1 MGKNRKV
8 KSRRIEIMKQFDLQE
23 YLKNPERKIVTRD
36 GYKARVICTDRNVD
50 DYIVIALVQE
60 HLGENIYSYTKE
72 GLVRDNRESPS
83 DLFFAPEK
91 KTGWINVSRIAQGN
105 AGEITYTGA
114 VYPTKEEA
122 IAGYSGVG
130 LLDTIKIEWEE

>member
-1 MGKNRKV
+1 
-8 KSRRIEIMKQFDLQE
+8 MKKFNLEE
-23 YLKNPERKIVTRD
+23 YLKNPDREIVTRA
-36 GYKARVICTDRNVD
+36 GCKVRILCTDRNHPTRP
-50 DYIVIALVQE
+50 IIALAQID
-60 HLGENIYSYTKE
+60 GRENSYSYKKDGSLLDYTP
-72 GLVRDNRESPS
+72 SPR
-83 DLFFAPEK
+83 DLFFAPER

>member
-1 MGKNRKV
+1 MT
-8 KSRRIEIMKQFDLQE
+8 IEKMKKFSLEE
-23 YLKNPERKIVTRD
+23 YLKNPERKIVTRE
-36 GYKARVICTDRNVD
+36 GHKARVICTDRNAD

-60 HLGENIYSYTKE
+60 DHGETIYSYTKE
-72 GLVRDNRESPS
+72 GLLRVNTESPS
-83 DLFFAPEK
+83 DLFFAPER

-130 LLDTIKIEWEE
+130 LLATIQIEWEE

>member
-1 MGKNRKV
+1 MT
-8 KSRRIEIMKQFDLQE
+8 IEKMKKFSLEE

-36 GYKARVICTDRNVD
+36 GCNARVICTDRNSD

-60 HLGENIYSYTKE
+60 HLNENIYSYTKE
-72 GLVRDNRESPS
+72 GLLRCNTESPS
-83 DLFFAPEK
+83 DLFFAPER

-114 VYPTKEEA
+114 VYPTREEA

-130 LLDTIKIEWEE
+130 LLATIQIEWEE

>member
-1 MGKNRKV
+1 
-8 KSRRIEIMKQFDLQE
+8 MKQFDLQE
-23 YLKNPERKIVTRD
+23 YLKNPQKKIVTSD
-36 GYKARVICTDRNVD
+36 GECARIICTDRNP
-50 DYIVIALVQE
+50 DYPIVALV
-60 HLGENIYSYTKE
+60 GEATTVNCYTKE
-72 GLVRDNRESPS
+72 GQYFGDETPS
-83 DLFFAPEK
+83 SRDLFFAPEK

-130 LLDTIKIEWEE
+130 LLDTIKIEWEEK

>member
-1 MGKNRKV
+1 
-8 KSRRIEIMKQFDLQE
+8 MKQFDLQE

-36 GYKARVICTDRNVD
+36 GHKARVICTDRNVD
-50 DYIVIALVQE
+50 DYIVIALVQDS
-60 HLGENIYSYTKE
+60 LGEYIYSYTKE
-72 GLVRDNRESPS
+72 GLLRCNTESPS
-83 DLFFAPEK
+83 DLFFAPER
-91 KTGWINVSRIAQGN
+91 KTGWINVCRIAQGN

>member
-1 MGKNRKV
+1 
-8 KSRRIEIMKQFDLQE
+8 MKRFNLQE
-23 YLKNPERKIVTRD
+23 YLKNPGRKIVTRD
-36 GYKARVICTDRNVD
+36 GHKARVICTDRNVD

-60 HLGENIYSYTKE
+60 ALGENIYSYTKE
-72 GLVRDNRESPS
+72 GLLRVNTKSPS
-83 DLFFAPEK
+83 DLFFAPER
-91 KTGWINVSRIAQGN
+91 KTGWINVSRIAQDN

-130 LLDTIKIEWEE
+130 LLATIQIEWEE

>member
-1 MGKNRKV
+1 MKNF
-8 KSRRIEIMKQFDLQE
+8 SLEE

-36 GYKARVICTDRNVD
+36 GHKARVICTDRNVD
-50 DYIVIALVQE
+50 DYIVIALVE
-60 HLGENIYSYTKE
+60 EDLVEEDLGEYIYSYTKE
-72 GLVRDNRESPS
+72 GLLRCNTESPS
-83 DLFFAPEK
+83 DLFFAPER
-91 KTGWINVSRIAQGN
+91 KTGWINVSRMAQGN

-130 LLDTIKIEWEE
+130 LLATIQIEWEE

>member
-1 MGKNRKV
+1 MLLLKNYKNR
-8 KSRRIEIMKQFDLQE
+8 RNTMKQFDLQE
-23 YLKNPERKIVTRD
+23 YLKNPDREIVTRA
-36 GYKARVICTDRNVD
+36 GCKVRILCTDRNHPTRP
-50 DYIVIALVQE
+50 IIALVQIDG
-60 HLGENIYSYTKE
+60 GENIYSYRKDGSWLDYTS
-72 GLVRDNRESPS
+72 SPS

-91 KTGWINVSRIAQGN
+91 KTGWINVSRIEQGN

-130 LLDTIKIEWEE
+130 LLDTIQIEWEE

>member
-1 MGKNRKV
+1 
-8 KSRRIEIMKQFDLQE
+8 MKKFNLEE
-23 YLKNPERKIVTRD
+23 YLKNPDREIVTRA
-36 GYKARVICTDRNVD
+36 GCKVRILCTDRNHPTRP
-50 DYIVIALVQE
+50 IIALAQID
-60 HLGENIYSYTKE
+60 GRENIYSYKKDGSLLDYTPSP
-72 GLVRDNRESPS
+72 SPS
-83 DLFFAPEK
+83 DLFFAPER

>member
-1 MGKNRKV
+1 
-8 KSRRIEIMKQFDLQE
+8 MKKFSLEE
-23 YLKNPERKIVTRD
+23 YLKNPGRKIVTRD
-36 GYKARVICTDRNVD
+36 RHKARVICTDRNIN

-60 HLGENIYSYTKE
+60 DHGETIYSYTKE
-72 GLVRDNRESPS
+72 GLLRVNTESPS
-83 DLFFAPEK
+83 DLFFAP

-105 AGEITYTGA
+105 VGEITYTGA

-130 LLDTIKIEWEE
+130 LLATIQIEWEE

>member
-1 MGKNRKV
+1 
-8 KSRRIEIMKQFDLQE
+8 MKQFNLEE

-36 GYKARVICTDRNVD
+36 GCKARVICTDRNSD

-60 HLGENIYSYTKE
+60 QLNENIYSYTKK
-72 GLVRDNRESPS
+72 GLLRCNTESPS
-83 DLFFAPEK
+83 DLFFAPER

-130 LLDTIKIEWEE
+130 LLDTIQIKWEE

>member
-1 MGKNRKV
+1 
-8 KSRRIEIMKQFDLQE
+8 MKQFDLQE
-23 YLKNPERKIVTRD
+23 YLKNPERKIVTRE
-36 GYKARVICTDRNVD
+36 GHKARVICTDRNVD
-50 DYIVIALVQE
+50 DYIVIALVQDS
-60 HLGENIYSYTKE
+60 LGENIYSYTKE
-72 GLVRDNRESPS
+72 GLLRCNTESPS
-83 DLFFAPEK
+83 DLFFAPER

-130 LLDTIKIEWEE
+130 LLATIQIEWEE

>member
-1 MGKNRKV
+1 
-8 KSRRIEIMKQFDLQE
+8 MKQFDLQE
-23 YLKNPERKIVTRD
+23 YLKNPDRKVVTRD
-36 GYKARVICTDRNVD
+36 GRNVRIICTDKEGTRRP
-50 DYIVIALVQE
+50 IVALVKNKK
-60 HLGENIYSYTKE
+60 GEEI
-72 GLVRDNRESPS
+72 VSPYFPDGVFS
-83 DLFFAPEK
+83 PEATNADLFFAQEK

>member
-1 MGKNRKV
+1 
-8 KSRRIEIMKQFDLQE
+8 MKQFDLQE
-23 YLKNPERKIVTRD
+23 YLKNSDRRIVTR
-36 GYKARVICTDRNVD
+36 GGHSVRILCTDRKPDGHPV
-50 DYIVIALVQE
+50 VALVQDEE
-60 HLGENIYSYTKE
+60 HW
-72 GLVRDNRESPS
+72 ESTHEFTAQGKPS
-83 DLFFAPEK
+83 SGDSSDDLFFVPEK
-91 KTGWINVSRIAQGN
+91 KTGWINFSRIAQGN

>member
-1 MGKNRKV
+1 
-8 KSRRIEIMKQFDLQE
+8 MKQFDLQE
-23 YLKNPERKIVTRD
+23 YLKDPGRKIVTRN
-36 GYKARVICTDRNVD
+36 GRKARVICTDRNSDNRPV
-50 DYIVIALVQE
+50 VALVQ
-60 HLGENIYSYTKE
+60 GSVSENAYCYTRD
-72 GLVRDNRESPS
+72 GLFYGDTETPG
-83 DLFFAPEK
+83 DLFFAPER

-130 LLDTIKIEWEE
+130 LLATIQIEWEE

>member
-8 KSRRIEIMKQFDLQE
+8 KSRRIGIMKQFDLQE
-23 YLKNPERKIVTRD
+23 YLKNPQKKIVTSD
-36 GYKARVICTDRNVD
+36 GESARIICTDRNP
-50 DYIVIALVQE
+50 DYPIVALV
-60 HLGENIYSYTKE
+60 GKKTIVNCYTKK
-72 GLVRDNRESPS
+72 GKYFGDAVSNSR

-130 LLDTIKIEWEE
+130 LLDTIQIEWEE

>member
-1 MGKNRKV
+1 MLLLKNYKNR
-8 KSRRIEIMKQFDLQE
+8 RNTMKQFDLQE
-23 YLKNPERKIVTRD
+23 YLKNPQKKIVTSN
-36 GYKARVICTDRNVD
+36 GESARIICTDRNP
-50 DYIVIALVQE
+50 DYPIVALV
-60 HLGENIYSYTKE
+60 GKKTIVNCYTKK
-72 GLVRDNRESPS
+72 GKYFGDATSNSR

-130 LLDTIKIEWEE
+130 LLDTIQIEWEE

>member
-1 MGKNRKV
+1 
-8 KSRRIEIMKQFDLQE
+8 MKHFELQE
-23 YLKNPERKIVTRD
+23 YLKNPGRKIVTRD
-36 GYKARVICTDRNVD
+36 GHKARVICTDRNVD
-50 DYIVIALVQE
+50 DYIVIALVE
-60 HLGENIYSYTKE
+60 EYHGENIYSYTKK
-72 GLVRDNRESPS
+72 GLLRCNTESPG
-83 DLFFAPEK
+83 DLFFAPER

-130 LLDTIKIEWEE
+130 LLDTIQIEWEE

>member
-1 MGKNRKV
+1 
-8 KSRRIEIMKQFDLQE
+8 MKKFNLEE
-23 YLKNPERKIVTRD
+23 YLKNPDREIATRA
-36 GYKARVICTDRNVD
+36 GCKVRILCTDRNHPTRP
-50 DYIVIALVQE
+50 IIALAQID
-60 HLGENIYSYTKE
+60 GRENIYSYKKDGSLLDYTP
-72 GLVRDNRESPS
+72 SPS
-83 DLFFAPEK
+83 DLFFAPER

-130 LLDTIKIEWEE
+130 LLATIQIEWEE

>member
-1 MGKNRKV
+1 MT
-8 KSRRIEIMKQFDLQE
+8 IELKWEKMKQFDLQE
-23 YLKNPERKIVTRD
+23 YLKNPQKKIVTSD
-36 GYKARVICTDRNVD
+36 GESARIICTDRNP
-50 DYIVIALVQE
+50 DYPIVALV
-60 HLGENIYSYTKE
+60 GKKTIVNCYTKK
-72 GLVRDNRESPS
+72 GKYFGDAVSNSR

-130 LLDTIKIEWEE
+130 LLATIQIEWEE

>member
-1 MGKNRKV
+1 MIALISINGGRNN
-8 KSRRIEIMKQFDLQE
+8 MKQFNLDE
-23 YLKNPERKIVTRD
+23 YLKNPDREIVTRA
-36 GYKARVICTDRNVD
+36 GCKVRILCTDRNHPTRP
-50 DYIVIALVQE
+50 IIALAQID
-60 HLGENIYSYTKE
+60 GRENIYSYKKDGSLLDYTP
-72 GLVRDNRESPS
+72 SPS

-91 KTGWINVSRIAQGN
+91 KTGWINVSRIGSGT
-105 AGEITYTGA
+105 AGEITYAGA

>member
-1 MGKNRKV
+1 
-8 KSRRIEIMKQFDLQE
+8 MKQFDLQE
-23 YLKNPERKIVTRD
+23 YLKNPERKIVTRE
-36 GYKARVICTDRNVD
+36 GHKARVICTDRNVD
-50 DYIVIALVQE
+50 DYIVIALVQDS
-60 HLGENIYSYTKE
+60 LGEYIYSYTKE
-72 GLVRDNRESPS
+72 GLLRCNTESPS
-83 DLFFAPEK
+83 DLFFAPER

-130 LLDTIKIEWEE
+130 LLATIQIEWEE